1 MKIALITI
9 HRVTNYGAILQAF
22 ATKTVLSKYGDVT
35 TIDYKNR
42 FLTRHMDYVRFEP
55 SFHGLKMIV
64 HDILNFK
71 SRFKL
76 IRKFEKFLFS
86 NMNLSKVMDK
96 TDLESGKA
104 DGFDIYVC
112 GSDQI
117 WNPLIISRNKS
128 IDPIF
133 FLSFVDKSK
142 IKFSYASSIGN
153 HEYND
158 EQNKIVSELLLSFN
172 SISTREKNGVKKLNN
187 LVDDKEIYHVL
198 DPTLLFNKQE
208 WMNSFAIKKSNNTEK
223 YILVYSVPRT
233 ELLKKAIKFYRDIL
247 GYKVVSVDK
256 VMLSLPFVD
265 THIKDAGP
273 IQFIEIFSKASFV
286 ITDSFHGTCFA
297 LNFQIPFACI
307 YIENKTN
314 RQESLL
320 GQLKVSDRIIYK
332 EEDFSNLTLNQDF
345 SQIEIELSK
354 LRKASL
360 DYIDRAFN

>member
-22 ATKTVLSKYGDVT
+22 ATKVVLSKYGDVT

-55 SFHGLKMIV
+55 SFHGLKMTV
-64 HDILNFK
+64 HDILNFR

-76 IRKFEKFLFS
+76 IRKFENFLFS
-86 NMNLSKVMDK
+86 NMNLSKTMDK

-104 DGFDIYVC
+104 NGFDIYVC

-117 WNPLIISRNKS
+117 WNPRIISRNTS

-133 FLSFVDKSK
+133 FLSFVDNSK
-142 IKFSYASSIGN
+142 TKFSYASSIGN
-153 HEYND
+153 HEYS
-158 EQNKIVSELLLSFN
+158 EEENKIITDLLFSFN
-172 SISTREKNGVKKLNN
+172 SISTREKNGVNKLNN
-187 LVDDKEIYHVL
+187 LVKDKEIHHVL
-198 DPTLLFNKQE
+198 DPTLLFDKQE
-208 WMNSFAIKKSNNTEK
+208 WMNIFSVKKSNITEK

-233 ELLKKAIKFYRDIL
+233 ELLKKAIKYYRQIL

-265 THIKDAGP
+265 THVKDAGP
-273 IQFIEIFSKASFV
+273 KEFIEIFSNASFV

-320 GQLKVSDRIIYK
+320 GQLQVGNRIIYK

-345 SQIEIELSK
+345 SKIEMEISK